1 MDLSKILSIT
11 GKGGLFKFLS
21 RTPNSFIVEGLDDG
35 KRFPAFS
42 NDGVATLDNI
52 AIFTETDEVPLQ
64 TVFQNIYKKEDGKKM
79 EMPKDNNAIKAYFAE
94 ILPEYDRDRVYVSNM
109 KKVFSWY
116 NILVEHGLVDL
127 EEPATEEPAA
137 EEPAPE
143 QTDNQ

>member
-21 RTPNSFIVEGLDDG
+21 KTPNSFIVEGLDDG

-42 NDGVATLDNI
+42 SDGVATLDNI
-52 AIFTETDEVPLQ
+52 AIFTDTDEVPLQ

-94 ILPEYDRDRVYVSNM
+94 ILPEYDRERVYVSNM
-109 KKVFSWY
+109 KKVFTWY
-116 NILVEHGLVDL
+116 NILVAHDLIDL
-127 EEPATEEPAA
+127 EEPQKEEPTTEE
-137 EEPAPE
+137 
-143 QTDNQ
+143 TNNQ